1 MEKKMSQYLTL
12 KDHVYNY
19 ISSKINDGSLKP
31 QDKINEQQISDELE
45 ISRTPIREALIQ
57 LASEGYLENTARK
70 GFHVRSLDHK
80 KTRELYE
87 IIGLLDGRIAYMTVD
102 LINDS
107 HLKNMRFLADSMA
120 SAIEQGLNQ
129 KYYELQLE
137 FHNIYTNLYS
147 NQEMINLL
155 NKLKKNF
162 LRKYYFFETK
172 SDEKAILKKTN
183 DQHYEIIRLFEEKK
197 KEELEQYVRD
207 IHWADD
213 IAIYDSLQTY

>member
-1 MEKKMSQYLTL
+1 MQYLTL

-19 ISSKINDGSLKP
+19 ISTKINDGSIKP
-31 QDKINEQQISDELE
+31 QDKINEQQIADELQ

-57 LASEGYLENTARK
+57 LASDGYLENTARK
-70 GFHVRSLDHK
+70 GFRVRSLNYD
-80 KTRELYE
+80 KTKELYE

-102 LINDS
+102 IINDS
-107 HLKNMRFLADSMA
+107 HLRNMRFLADSMT

-137 FHNIYTNLYS
+137 FHNTYTNLYT

-155 NKLKKNF
+155 NRLKKNF
-162 LRKYYFFETK
+162 MRKYYYFETE

-197 KEELEQYVRD
+197 KEELERYIRD
-207 IHWADD
+207 VHWAVDV
-213 IAIYDSLQTY
+213 AIYDSL